1 MDSSLK
7 QAVAE
12 LLNVDSS
19 ELIPDKRLQE
29 IDTWDSVNVLSVM
42 VLLSETLGKE
52 IPVGE
57 MTTLR
62 TFGDIESLVAAT
74 TAG

>member
-19 ELIPDKRLQE
+19 ELVSGKRLQDIE
-29 IDTWDSVNVLSVM
+29 AWDSVNVLSVM
-42 VLLSETLGKE
+42 VLLSESLGKE
-52 IPVGE
+52 IPLE
-57 MTTLR
+57 KMTSLR
-62 TFGDIESLVAAT
+62 TFGDIESLVVGSAA
-74 TAG
+74 G